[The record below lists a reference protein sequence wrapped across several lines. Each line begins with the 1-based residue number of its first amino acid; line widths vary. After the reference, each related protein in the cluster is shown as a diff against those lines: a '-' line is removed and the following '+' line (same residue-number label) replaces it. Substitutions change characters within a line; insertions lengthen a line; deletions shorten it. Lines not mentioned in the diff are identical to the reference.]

1 MKTSS
6 IYVTHIVCA
15 AVTLL
20 YGFHW
25 WYLTS
30 RSDACERAWKYL
42 LQGICSSEYV
52 VQERTG

>member
-30 RSDACERAWKYL
+30 RSDACESAWKYL